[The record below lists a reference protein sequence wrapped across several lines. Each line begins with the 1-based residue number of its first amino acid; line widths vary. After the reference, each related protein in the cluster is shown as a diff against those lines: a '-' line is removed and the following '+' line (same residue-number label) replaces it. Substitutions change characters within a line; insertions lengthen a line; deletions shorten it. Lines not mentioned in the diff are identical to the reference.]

1 LAHDGAARAHVLEF
15 TPVPRRSAAAVDFMP
30 LTAEHDRPPPPEG
43 MPEPQAAIWRKTV
56 ASMRAT
62 WFTPECHDLLSRY
75 CGAMA
80 EAARL
85 EAELPCVKVGDP
97 LRGRLLSQY
106 DLISTNR
113 DFFVLLV
120 NPSFPAKTI
129 TEFIAYAKAN
139 PGNINIASNGT
150 GNLTHLA
157 GELFR
162 MMTGIE
168 IVLFATGSSSGVGV
182 ISCHLDFFQVAC

>member
-1 LAHDGAARAHVLEF
+1 MLEF

-43 MPEPQAAIWRKTV
+43 MAEPQAVIWRKTV

-85 EAELPCVKVGDP
+85 EAELPCVNVGDP

-106 DLISTNR
+106 DLM
-113 DFFVLLV
+113 
-120 NPSFPAKTI
+120 AKLAL
-129 TEFIAYAKAN
+129 AYGRALRLTPKAN
-139 PGNINIASNGT
+139 RVSTADGRDPRRSNYPKPW
-150 GNLTHLA
+150 
-157 GELFR
+157 EL
-162 MMTGIE
+162 
-168 IVLFATGSSSGVGV
+168 
-182 ISCHLDFFQVAC
+182 